1 MNKLLE
7 TLRKV
12 TWRSKRLTENHDT
25 DRYKMTVT
33 IDVTESQALAM
44 QSMFE
49 YMENLGNAGS
59 SRKVA
64 FYADGDGNF
73 KPHPV
78 ITYDKPLAHELTD
91 EMRKISVV
99 EDMDGD
105 RVYDFDPIGWKLRDI
120 EEQEQ
125 ESK

>member
-1 MNKLLE
+1 
-7 TLRKV
+7 
-12 TWRSKRLTENHDT
+12 
-25 DRYKMTVT
+25 MTVT

-49 YMENLGNAGS
+49 YMEHLGNAGG

-73 KPHPV
+73 KPHPT
-78 ITYDKPLAHELTD
+78 ISYDKPLAHELTD
-91 EMRKISVV
+91 EMRKLAVV

-105 RVYDFDPIGWKLRDI
+105 RVYDFDPIGWKLRDL
-120 EEQEQ
+120 EEAEAE